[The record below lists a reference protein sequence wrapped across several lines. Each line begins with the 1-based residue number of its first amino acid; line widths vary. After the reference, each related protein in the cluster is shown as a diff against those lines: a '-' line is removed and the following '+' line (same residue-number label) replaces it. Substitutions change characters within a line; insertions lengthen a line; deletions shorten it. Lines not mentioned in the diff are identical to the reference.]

1 MVAIICAW
9 KQNRS
14 LWLGLLIRTNN
25 KGREGCYRSE
35 KWKMKSNSKKEWLA
49 FFYNCVT
56 TGRRGVGFEKLPYTF
71 RKDFGGAVKWGKEHF
86 WNIYNLMIN
95 AKYVSLFPLR
105 NAQRWSSSFFPQS
118 HSIPCRPPR
127 EQGSTVV
134 RRVNAKV
141 FVILCN
147 YCYKRSRKLKVH
159 TWS

>member
-1 MVAIICAW
+1 MVAIIFAR
-9 KQNRS
+9 KQNGS

-56 TGRRGVGFEKLPYTF
+56 TGRRGVGFEELTYTL
-71 RKDFGGAVKWGKEHF
+71 RKDFGEAVKWGKEHF

-105 NAQRWSSSFFPQS
+105 NAQRWSSSFFPTVS
-118 HSIPCRPPR
+118 FHSMQTTARTGLHCCEKSKCKSICHIVQLLLQ
-127 EQGSTVV
+127 EIKKTES
-134 RRVNAKV
+134 
-141 FVILCN
+141 
-147 YCYKRSRKLKVH
+147 
-159 TWS
+159 